1 MLLVK
6 GGEDVRL
13 DQRVE
18 HLFDLVNRIFSHNTE
33 TNRKQLE
40 ISRFQVVPMKPMF
53 GVFQWVD
60 KSKTLKTFYETQL
73 KEIKGKP
80 DANLVS

>member
-18 HLFDLVNRIFSHNTE
+18 ELFDLVNRIFAHHPE
-33 TNRKQLE
+33 TNKKQLT
-40 ISRFQVVPMKPMF
+40 ISRF
-53 GVFQWVD
+53 
-60 KSKTLKTFYETQL
+60 
-73 KEIKGKP
+73 
-80 DANLVS
+80 

>member
-18 HLFDLVNRIFSHNTE
+18 HLFELVNRIMSHDTD

-40 ISRFQVVPMKPMF
+40 ISRFEVVPMKPMF
-53 GVFQWVD
+53 GVFEWVD
-60 KSKTLKTFYETQL
+60 KSKTLRTFYEAEL
-73 KEIKGKP
+73 RILKGKP
-80 DANLVS
+80 